1 MRLRNIVGNRYSGTI
16 GKDTVASSWK
26 GIRYLREYKV
36 PVDPKSELQLQH
48 RALFAKAVET
58 WHALDPR
65 WREIYNK
72 AAVRMTGYNLFIRE
86 YIEAGRNGRE
96 LMIMQVPAKT
106 PQSAE
111 RGDDGIARDIQ
122 EDAADCPDTLSSI
135 FE

>member
-1 MRLRNIVGNRYSGTI
+1 MRIRNTMGNRYSGTL

-26 GIRYLREYKV
+26 GIHYLREYTV
-36 PVDPKSELQLQH
+36 PVDPKSERQLQH
-48 RALFAKAVET
+48 RALFARAVET

-65 WREIYNK
+65 QKEMYDK
-72 AAVRMTGYNLFIRE
+72 AAVRMTGYNLFIKE

-96 LMIMQVPAKT
+96 LNIMQVPEETPKSEDKEEKGTAK
-106 PQSAE
+106 
-111 RGDDGIARDIQ
+111 DIQ